1 MFSTAKVKKMQAVVL
16 GGSGQVGSKL
26 VASLQRLS
34 RDECGKITLI
44 SRRPLDGFDGDDRV
58 AVQVVDY
65 DKLGDAS
72 VVDTILQNHN
82 AAFMLMGVGQPRK
95 ASQEEVERID
105 ADIPIRFS
113 EACTRDKVEHISV
126 LSAYGADPKATY
138 SSWTG
143 TGAGG
148 GWYNYCKGK
157 MEEGIKALPFASV
170 GIFQPAGIYP
180 GNSNTPSLVGQ
191 LNAFFNPILPGAF
204 ETASSEQI
212 ADSMVQ
218 HMKQQLAGTLTGHK
232 TVTGGK
238 VIKDSLD

>member
-1 MFSTAKVKKMQAVVL
+1 
-16 GGSGQVGSKL
+16 
-26 VASLQRLS
+26 
-34 RDECGKITLI
+34 
-44 SRRPLDGFDGDDRV
+44 
-58 AVQVVDY
+58 
-65 DKLGDAS
+65 
-72 VVDTILQNHN
+72 
-82 AAFMLMGVGQPRK
+82 MGIGQPRK

-105 ADIPIRFS
+105 ADIPILFS
-113 EACTRDKVEHISV
+113 EACTRNKVEHMSV

-157 MEEGIKALPFASV
+157 MEEGIKALPFASI

-191 LNAFFNPILPGAF
+191 LNAFLNPILPGAF

-218 HMKQQLAGTLTGHK
+218 LMKKQLAGIVTGQK

-238 VIKDSLD
+238 AIKDSLN

>member
-1 MFSTAKVKKMQAVVL
+1 MFSTAKVKKMHAVVL

-34 RDECGKITLI
+34 RDECEKITLI

-58 AVQVVDY
+58 AIQVVDY

-72 VVDTILQNHN
+72 VDKIIQNHN

-113 EACTRDKVEHISV
+113 EACTRNKVEHMSV

-157 MEEGIKALPFASV
+157 MEEGIKAFPFASV
-170 GIFQPAGIYP
+170 VIFEPAGIYP

-191 LNAFFNPILPGAF
+191 LNAFLNPILPGAF

-218 HMKQQLAGTLTGHK
+218 HMKQQLARTLTGHK
-232 TVTGGK
+232 TVIGGK
-238 VIKDSLD
+238 AIKDSLD

>member
-1 MFSTAKVKKMQAVVL
+1 MFSTAKVNKMQAVVL

-58 AVQVVDY
+58 AVHVVDY

-72 VVDTILQNHN
+72 VDKILQNHN
-82 AAFMLMGVGQPRK
+82 AAFMLMGIGQPSK
-95 ASQEEVERID
+95 ASQEDVERID
-105 ADIPIRFS
+105 ADIPIAFS
-113 EACTRDKVEHISV
+113 EACVRNKVEHMSV
-126 LSAYGADPKATY
+126 LGAYGADPKAAY

-148 GWYNYCKGK
+148 GWYCYCKGK
-157 MEEGIKALPFASV
+157 MEEGIKALPFASLV
-170 GIFQPAGIYP
+170 IFQPAGIYP
-180 GNSNTPSLVGQ
+180 GNSNTPSLVGK
-191 LNAFFNPILPGAF
+191 LNAFLNPVLPGAF

-212 ADSMVQ
+212 GDSMIQ
-218 HMKQQLAGTLTGHK
+218 HMVQQLAGTVTGHK
-232 TVTGGK
+232 SVSGGK
-238 VIKDSLD
+238 AIKDSLK